1 MICEG
6 DDFGTF
12 VSSGHDFV
20 VVDEVVLVGGNK
32 QATAEFYIGTTLS
45 FGDPFGVLFK
55 EGVELFFSG
64 DFTSFQKAVADQKD
78 VFDEEILPVFDR
90 INFTE
95 LEETEGLAA
104 KLFKGGTEFFFEVVE
119 LGEVVG
125 GSAND
130 AILLVGSSAFAGSGA
145 GSHGVLNTALPVVFF
160 TPPSQA
166 NFSGETTGEFN
177 GFARSIPG

>member
-1 MICEG
+1 MVCEG

-12 VSSGHDFV
+12 VSTAHDFV

-32 QATAEFYIGTTLS
+32 QATTEFYIGTSLA
-45 FGDPFGVLFK
+45 FGNPFGVLLK
-55 EGVELFFSG
+55 EGVEFFFGG

-78 VFDEEILPVFDR
+78 VFDEESLPVFDC

-95 LEETEGLAA
+95 LEETEGLIA
-104 KLFKGGTEFFFEVVE
+104 KLFQGGTEFFFEVVE

-130 AILLVGSSAFAGSGA
+130 ALLFVGSPAFAGSGA

-160 TPPSQA
+160 TPPGQT
-166 NFSGETTGEFN
+166 NFSGETTGELN
-177 GFARSIPG
+177 GFTRSIPG